1 MAATGAGKD
10 RRGDYQGTF
19 ADASLVQLP
28 GLGGCAGMT
37 GTAAERRQATAAEC
51 PRPVGTA
58 VPGVQRAP
66 GPVRVSFVR
75 NVETLLWVRISGAG
89 MRRRCGRPTVRGAEF
104 LWRDRVSRKR
114 MPGGRKAAGKRG
126 RRVGDSSRMASYNWP
141 GCRVFAARA
150 RKSADV
156 DR

>member
-1 MAATGAGKD
+1 MAVTGAGKD
-10 RRGDYQGTF
+10 RRGDYQGTL

-28 GLGGCAGMT
+28 GLGGCAGMK

-51 PRPVGTA
+51 PRSVGTA

-89 MRRRCGRPTVRGAEF
+89 MRRRCGKPTVRGAEF
-104 LWRDRVSRKR
+104 LCGTGC
-114 MPGGRKAAGKRG
+114 PG
-126 RRVGDSSRMASYNWP
+126 S
-141 GCRVFAARA
+141 GCRAAERQQESEVA
-150 RKSADV
+150 GPGTPPGWLRITGPDAGSCCPGSKE
-156 DR
+156 R